1 MPVTVEQIIAYIL
14 KDDVPPLSYR
24 FHEDQSL
31 VVIAGNGMKFTF
43 SPDLVQRARVAL
55 TPKPGEPK
63 SKRPS
68 VKPAVKQEPAP
79 KKDPPP
85 KIASKKP
92 SKPPNS
98 DS

>member
-43 SPDLVQRARVAL
+43 SPDLVQRARLAL
-55 TPKPGEPK
+55 TPKPGRSGAASSRTSEVPT
-63 SKRPS
+63 
-68 VKPAVKQEPAP
+68 AP
-79 KKDPPP
+79 
-85 KIASKKP
+85 
-92 SKPPNS
+92 
-98 DS
+98 